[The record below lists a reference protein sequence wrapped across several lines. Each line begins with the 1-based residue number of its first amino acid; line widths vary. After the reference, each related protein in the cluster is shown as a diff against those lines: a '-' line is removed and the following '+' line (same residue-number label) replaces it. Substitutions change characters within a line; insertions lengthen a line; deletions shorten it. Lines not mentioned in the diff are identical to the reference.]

1 MSDVNITKSAFVY
14 GGKRYF
20 RAGSEDLELVS
31 FGQKK
36 TPLTQANYLAKEGT
50 VSTSNLSQVKV
61 DVAGPFTIDWSK
73 YGSSDVNAGI
83 SYLKLVGGKGAFNHN
98 VAKSAHLQLVKF
110 GLGEAQLKALL
121 NHHANVARHALD
133 EEGNDGRIVSAVWVV
148 MEAELASQ
156 VSSAGSVNVSVPI
169 ANSGFVVDLGGGG
182 SSTSTSNVT
191 IPPGTTFAYLL
202 HKVKKWEK
210 SHGERLVE
218 DMEDDQQSLN

>member
-20 RAGSEDLELVS
+20 RAGSEDLELAS

-50 VSTSNLSQVKV
+50 VSTRNLSKVKV
-61 DVAGPFTIDWSK
+61 DVSGPFTIDWLK
-73 YGSSDVNAGI
+73 YGSSNVNAGI

-98 VAKSAHLQLVKF
+98 VAKNAHLKLVKF
-110 GLGEAQLKALL
+110 ALGEKPLKNLL
-121 NHHANVARHALD
+121 NKHANAARNALD

-182 SSTSTSNVT
+182 SSTSNSKVT
-191 IPPGTTFAYLL
+191 VAPDTTFGYLL

-210 SHGERLVE
+210 SNGKRLVK